1 MMNSRT
7 PTIHRNHIELR
18 PLYGYGIWRGL
29 RFRIDHSDGENTEE
43 FADDDV
49 PVEHFQMLFQEFGYD
64 IEGEKIIEW
73 LESDASDSGVQVY
86 TEAEICEMVS
96 RSCELEDDDKD
107 EEEEQEEEKCL
118 VSNSDA
124 T

>member
-86 TEAEICEMVS
+86 TEA
-96 RSCELEDDDKD
+96 
-107 EEEEQEEEKCL
+107 L
-118 VSNSDA
+118 VKLGKSPEVTRLFLLGKGVCSTRLN
-124 T
+124 